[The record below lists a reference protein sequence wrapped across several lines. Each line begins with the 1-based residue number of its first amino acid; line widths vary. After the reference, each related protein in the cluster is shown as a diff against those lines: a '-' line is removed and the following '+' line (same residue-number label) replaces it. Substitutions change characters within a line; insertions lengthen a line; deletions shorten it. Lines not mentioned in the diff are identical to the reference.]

1 MYESVD
7 SRMQAAAAAALARD
21 DGSTASAPSTY
32 TLSQAQRLPPASA
45 LPFPH
50 PPCEAPQLQ
59 SQRVP
64 NARHRL
70 PYRPDGRRRI
80 RPRKT
85 ADAAAARP
93 TKYYFAYGSDLHIK
107 QMKRRCPNSRY
118 IGHARLANHRWQ
130 INERGY
136 ANVVAAD
143 GRWVDGLVY
152 EIDEKDEAKLDIN
165 EGVAKSAYEKRYMPV
180 LLHRAHGAL
189 YRRPVSWIVD
199 KGGPAAVR
207 RQAKAPERA
216 PGPAQHWENGVLV
229 YISFNH
235 VQDSA
240 PKEEY
245 VSRINLG
252 LRDARALGMADDY
265 IRNCIR
271 PFIPEA
277 ASLDGGTTANDTSSG
292 RTRESRRRRRV
303 ASSEAAL
310 PGLVS
315 VLQPGKAKSRPVLTN
330 RLPFELWHARCVTPA
345 LQISGP

>member
-1 MYESVD
+1 MHGTA
-7 SRMQAAAAAALARD
+7 SRIVQMAAAA
-21 DGSTASAPSTY
+21 SA
-32 TLSQAQRLPPASA
+32 
-45 LPFPH
+45 
-50 PPCEAPQLQ
+50 
-59 SQRVP
+59 
-64 NARHRL
+64 
-70 PYRPDGRRRI
+70 
-80 RPRKT
+80 PRKT

-93 TKYYFAYGSDLHIK
+93 TKYYFAYGSNLHIK

-292 RTRESRRRRRV
+292 ENKGKSTSTARGIKRSSPARTGERSPARKGQVPTRPDQQTPLRALARTMRNASAPNLRALSRVRPAAAPGAQGPPLPPRAIRRYQDV
-303 ASSEAAL
+303 PVITVEEY
-310 PGLVS
+310 VS
-315 VLQPGKAKSRPVLTN
+315 AWEWRT
-330 RLPFELWHARCVTPA
+330 TT
-345 LQISGP
+345 